1 MVIDNIEQIASLSLN
16 ERKARVKP
24 SKPLPLPGRRI
35 RSHMMLNPLRLHHLN
50 RLDTLDADVVT
61 LNLEDAIA
69 PARKEEALINA
80 ALFISHL
87 KKRQSLIV
95 VRVNPLHEGGDEEI
109 AFLNEIGCD
118 AVRIPKVKR
127 AEEIAYALS
136 ILDEHKELHISLETK
151 EAFCGLKSLA
161 FDKRLT
167 VANLG
172 ILDLLTSFGL
182 PQNLLTFDNPTILHI
197 LTKVLLD
204 AKSVGIEPV
213 GFMYQDYEDTQGF
226 RRWCEIEKRIGFR
239 GKACMGPKQV
249 AIANEVFGTNEAELE
264 RARQIKALFEEA
276 SKQGEHAI
284 MHPRYGFIDEP
295 IYRDALMV
303 LERTKET

>member
-1 MVIDNIEQIASLSLN
+1 
-16 ERKARVKP
+16 
-24 SKPLPLPGRRI
+24 
-35 RSHMMLNPLRLHHLN
+35 MMLNPLRLHHLN
-50 RLDTLDADVVT
+50 KLDALDADAVT

-69 PARKEEALINA
+69 PSRKKEALINT

-95 VRVNPLHEGGDEEI
+95 VRVNPLNEGGDEEMV
-109 AFLNEIGCD
+109 FLNEVGCD

-127 AEEIAYALS
+127 AEEIAYALTL
-136 ILDEHKELHISLETK
+136 LDESKELHISLETK
-151 EAFCGLKSLA
+151 EAFYNLRSFA
-161 FDKRLT
+161 FDRKLT

-182 PQNLLTFDNPTILHI
+182 PQSLLAFDNPTVLHI

-213 GFMYQDYEDTQGF
+213 GFMYQEYEDTRGF
-226 RRWCEIEKRIGFR
+226 RKWCEIEKGIGYK

-249 AIANEVFGTNEAELE
+249 AIANEVFGTDEAELE
-264 RARQIKALFEEA
+264 RAREIKSLFEEA
-276 SKQGEHAI
+276 SEQGEHAI

-295 IYRDALMV
+295 IYRDAL
-303 LERTKET
+303 LLLDQRQEQP